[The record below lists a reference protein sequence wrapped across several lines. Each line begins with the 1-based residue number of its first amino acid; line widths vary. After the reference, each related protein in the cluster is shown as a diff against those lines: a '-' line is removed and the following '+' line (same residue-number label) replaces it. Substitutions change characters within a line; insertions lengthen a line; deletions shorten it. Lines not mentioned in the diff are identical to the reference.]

1 LPAFVLFYD
10 ITLLATRLGTTQI
23 FKAKIFHTNLVTK
36 FENNTNEAGY
46 ISIDKQL
53 KPLLMKLYEK
63 LSKCN
68 KIEECPVGY
77 RSEFSLIPTL
87 IIVGNVSN
95 STGILIHN
103 RLQMKSVKNDL
114 QASPLQLL

>member
-1 LPAFVLFYD
+1 
-10 ITLLATRLGTTQI
+10 LATRLGTTQI
-23 FKAKIFHTNLVTK
+23 FKAKIFHTNLVSK
-36 FENNTNEAGY
+36 FENNTNESGY

-63 LSKCN
+63 LSKYN
-68 KIEECPVGY
+68 NIEECPVGY
-77 RSEFSLIPTL
+77 RSQFSLIPTL
-87 IIVGNVSN
+87 IIVGDISN

-103 RLQMKSVKNDL
+103 RLQMNSVKNGL